1 MNKLEILK
9 NQINKWSKNKR
20 ITNHK
25 DINLLHEYIK
35 EYIKEKINNSD
46 ELHNKIYI
54 SSDYEFEYY
63 NDNFEKIRNENIVK
77 LNCYLICKRLAD
89 YFPEIN
95 IECKFETHSIIDSML
110 KEKGTTFKH
119 DVYILINNKKN
130 DKKYECVIEY
140 FEKNHKYTI
149 PKDTDKQIY
158 TRQIVDNYIVYKE
171 ESNNINEFYKFLI
184 HKLLLSICASLKD
197 HYILSKVNFFKNNK
211 NNLKKLKKQ
220 TENFNKILKYHKN
233 KKFNFEE
240 LFIELIPINLQT
252 GEKFTMD
259 EFIEFL
265 EENYNI
271 SIIFDKNGYCDY
283 SIFVKIIMKLVN
295 HSDKIDDYQDIFVDT
310 IEILTQSS
318 IEIMEY
324 IDEINQN
331 KSNLPI
337 FMQNFLQNH
346 IHKYINKDTLKNV
359 YEKIKSN
366 FKNLKLFF

>member
-1 MNKLEILK
+1 MNTLKILE
-9 NQINKWSKNKR
+9 NEINKWSKNKR

-35 EYIKEKINNSD
+35 QKKIISGDSQNI
-46 ELHNKIYI
+46 IYI

-63 NDNFEKIRNENIVK
+63 NDNFVNIRNENIIK
-77 LNCYLICKRLAD
+77 LNCYLICKRLTN

-119 DVYILINNKKN
+119 DVYILIDNNKN

-171 ESNNINEFYKFLI
+171 ESNNIDEFYKFLI
-184 HKLLLSICASLKD
+184 HKLLLSICASLSD
-197 HYILSKVNFFKNNK
+197 NYILSKINFFKNNK
-211 NNLKKLKKQ
+211 NNLKKIKKQ

-240 LFIELIPINLQT
+240 LFIELIPINLKT
-252 GEKFTMD
+252 GENFTID

-271 SIIFDKNGYCDY
+271 SIIVDKKGNCDY

-295 HSDKIDDYQDIFVDT
+295 HSDKIDDYQDIFADAMD
-310 IEILTQSS
+310 ILSESS
-318 IEIMEY
+318 KEIMEY
-324 IDEINQN
+324 INEINQN

-337 FMQNFLQNH
+337 FMQNFLQNQA
-346 IHKYINKDTLKNV
+346 V
-359 YEKIKSN
+359 
-366 FKNLKLFF
+366 KLNQTISKFI